1 MEVSDPH
8 VAAYRGGSAR
18 LRREQGGSMTGLHIY
33 HTHAIF
39 QYATPYH
46 TKMRSIA

>member
-18 LRREQGGSMTGLHIY
+18 LRREQGGSMTGYIFVTPMPYLNMPLH
-33 HTHAIF
+33 T
-39 QYATPYH
+39 TP
-46 TKMRSIA
+46 KCAA